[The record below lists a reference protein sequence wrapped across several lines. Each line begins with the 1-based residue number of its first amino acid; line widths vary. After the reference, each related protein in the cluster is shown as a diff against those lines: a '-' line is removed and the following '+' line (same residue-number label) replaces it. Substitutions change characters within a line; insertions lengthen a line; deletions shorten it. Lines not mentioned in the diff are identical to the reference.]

1 MAVQLPSAHQQSGD
15 GVQQADER
23 TPLVPQP
30 GAIRGSALDVS
41 AKRYQLVSL
50 RSVATVLPQAHSP
63 NAIVAVLCASIFVGS
78 ASGGFLN
85 IPMTR
90 IFEDVLCRQYYNQT
104 HSLDGPIDEEMCK
117 VDIIQSRL
125 AYLFAIMAALNAGL
139 SCLVALP
146 WGIAA
151 DRIGRRA
158 VFAIGVIGMSMATLW
173 IMVVGWV
180 SDSLSPK
187 LIWLS
192 PIFYMLGGGN
202 PVLAAALQGMVT
214 DVVPESK
221 RSINLM
227 RVHASSMMGNL
238 VSPALASIMMK
249 SVGPWPPLFLSFWM
263 LLITGPMIYLA
274 PESLKHTKQVDNAGD
289 SGDSTL
295 KRRLIESLGELKNS
309 ATMFKSPSLVL
320 IAILTMLHLAVVICT
335 YQFMAQFV
343 SKRYHIPLAD
353 TGYVQTTYGI
363 AYVGVAFL
371 ILPFVSSA
379 VTSPRTPA
387 RMRIADERR
396 RDLAFIK
403 TSIVL
408 ALFGTFLL
416 GVSPSLESFIF
427 GLVVLSLGG
436 AADSYIRAVA
446 TLYIVPE
453 QRSRLFTILGLV
465 AIASDLWISP
475 GLAALFSLG
484 MRLGGVWIGLPYFGV
499 SAICLVMLVLSMFI
513 RLPGTTHKVDNPTCE
528 DTDGERN
535 GLLS

>member
-1 MAVQLPSAHQQSGD
+1 MAAQQPTTDQQYGD
-15 GVQQADER
+15 DVQQANER
-23 TPLVPQP
+23 TPLVSQP
-30 GAIRGSALDVS
+30 GATQGSAKAVS
-41 AKRYQLVSL
+41 AKRSYLTSL
-50 RSVATVLPQAHSP
+50 RSVLNGFPRARSP
-63 NAIVAVLCASIFVGS
+63 NAIVAVLCVSIFIGS
-78 ASGGFLN
+78 ASGGFLT

-90 IFEDVLCRQYYNQT
+90 VFEDILCRQYYDQP
-104 HSLDGPIDEEMCK
+104 HRHEGPIDEEMCK
-117 VDIIQSRL
+117 VDTIQSRL

-139 SCLVALP
+139 SCSVALP

-158 VFAIGVIGMSMATLW
+158 VFALGIIGMSMAALW
-173 IMVVGWV
+173 IMVVGWF
-180 SDSLSPK
+180 SNSLSPK
-187 LIWLS
+187 LLWLS
-192 PIFYMLGGGN
+192 PIFYLLGGGN

-263 LLITGPMIYLA
+263 LLITGPLIYLA
-274 PESLKHTKQVDNAGD
+274 PESLKHTQEDDVDD
-289 SGDSTL
+289 SGNSTRKGWL
-295 KRRLIESLGELKNS
+295 FESFRELKSS
-309 ATMFKSPSLVL
+309 ATIFKSTSMVL
-320 IAILTMLHLAVVICT
+320 IAILTMLHLSVVICT

-379 VTSPRTPA
+379 VTSPRIPA
-387 RMRIADERR
+387 VLRIGDERK
-396 RDLAFIK
+396 RDLAFIRG
-403 TSIVL
+403 SML
-408 ALFGTFLL
+408 FGLFGTFIL
-416 GVSPSLESFIF
+416 GVSPSLEGFMF
-427 GLVVLSLGG
+427 GLIVLSLGG
-436 AADSYIRAVA
+436 AADAYIRSVA
-446 TLYIVPE
+446 TLYIAPE

-465 AIASDLWISP
+465 TIASDLWISP

-484 MRLGGVWIGLPYFGV
+484 MKLGGTWIGLPYFGV
-499 SAICLVMLVLSMFI
+499 SAICLVMVVLSVFI
-513 RLPGTTHKVDNPTCE
+513 RLPGPTHETNSPACDDSDCE
-528 DTDGERN
+528 EN